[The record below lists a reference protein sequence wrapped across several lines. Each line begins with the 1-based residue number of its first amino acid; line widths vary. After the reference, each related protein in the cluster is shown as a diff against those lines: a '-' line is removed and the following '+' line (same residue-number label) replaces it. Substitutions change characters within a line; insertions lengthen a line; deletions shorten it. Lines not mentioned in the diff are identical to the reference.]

1 MATWSLNE
9 AERKMSEVIE
19 RAESEGPQIILRHGR
34 PVGAVIRI
42 EDLEDLERLK
52 RAGRRALAIE
62 EPSEAEVAEIA
73 TARMP
78 AEHDH
83 RNAHT
88 SARKPGRLTGKVQV
102 GREVLEPL
110 PEEELARWEGR

>member
-1 MATWSLNE
+1 MRVSS
-9 AERKMSEVIE
+9 AELIRDFGALSR
-19 RAESEGPQIILRHGR
+19 RALTE
-34 PVGAVIRI
+34 PVTII
-42 EDLEDLERLK
+42 EDGRDRLVLVAAEEFERL
-52 RAGRRALAIE
+52 RQAGRRALAIG

-78 AEHDH
+78 AEYDH
-83 RNAHT
+83 LEAHT
-88 SARKPGRLTGKVQV
+88 SARKPGRLKGKVQV